1 MAFREIGMDMNLKW
15 KKSSIFG
22 LSKTSKIGTS
32 FQVRFFT
39 LYRMLTY
46 IDLYAVQKK
55 KKKKKERKKEAT
67 SEAYMYPI
75 KLLSIKHNKAPRPV
89 QHT

>member
-55 KKKKKERKKEAT
+55 KKKKKKKEERKK
-67 SEAYMYPI
+67 P
-75 KLLSIKHNKAPRPV
+75 LPRL
-89 QHT
+89 TCIL

>member
-1 MAFREIGMDMNLKW
+1 MRIMAFREIGMDMNLKW

-32 FQVRFFT
+32 FQVRLFT

-46 IDLYAVQKK
+46 IYLYAVEQQQQQQ
-55 KKKKKERKKEAT
+55 AT
-67 SEAYMYPI
+67 SEPYVYPL
-75 KLLSIKHNKAPRPV
+75 KLLSIKYNDASRPV

>member
-1 MAFREIGMDMNLKW
+1 MHIMAFREIGMDMNLKW

-32 FQVRFFT
+32 FQVRLFIR
-39 LYRMLTY
+39 YRMLTY

-55 KKKKKERKKEAT
+55 KEKKSHFRGLHVSYKTTVHK
-67 SEAYMYPI
+67 I
-75 KLLSIKHNKAPRPV
+75 
-89 QHT
+89 Q

>member
-1 MAFREIGMDMNLKW
+1 MRIIAFREIGMDMNLKW

-32 FQVRFFT
+32 FQVRLFT

-46 IDLYAVQKK
+46 IDLYAVEQQQQQQQQ
-55 KKKKKERKKEAT
+55 AT
-67 SEAYMYPI
+67 SEPYVYPSKTTVHKI
-75 KLLSIKHNKAPRPV
+75 QGKPCQLVRY
-89 QHT
+89 

>member
-1 MAFREIGMDMNLKW
+1 MHIMAFREIGMDMNLKW

-32 FQVRFFT
+32 FQVRLFIR
-39 LYRMLTY
+39 YRMLTY

-55 KKKKKERKKEAT
+55 KKKKKKSHFRGLHVSYKTTVHK
-67 SEAYMYPI
+67 I
-75 KLLSIKHNKAPRPV
+75 
-89 QHT
+89 Q